1 MEGYEMKKTYDS
13 IVIGSGQAGLATG
26 YYLRKMG
33 FNYLILEGSDQT
45 AGSWT
50 KYYDSLTLFSPA
62 RYSSLSGL
70 KFPGNPNRYPTR
82 DEVISYLNDYAKHYN
97 LNIRT
102 REKVLGVKK
111 EGTYFEISTES
122 ENVYYSK
129 TVISATGAF
138 SCPNIPIIDGSES
151 YKGKVIHSGQYKN
164 IEEFKN
170 QNVVVVGGGN
180 SAVQIAYELSKASK
194 VSIAT
199 RSPIS
204 FKPQRI
210 FGKDIHFWLK
220 VTGIDT
226 FSYGKKFSRDTSVMD
241 TGIYKQAIL
250 EGNPES
256 RSMFKKFTEEGV
268 VWGDG
273 REEKV
278 DSIIYATGFRPNV
291 NYLSSLINAID
302 HFEYPIHIKGV
313 STTINGLYYIGLS
326 GQRSFSSATI
336 RGVAADAKYVV
347 KKIKKLIELR
357 KQFY

>member
-1 MEGYEMKKTYDS
+1 MKSYDS
-13 IVIGSGQAGLATG
+13 IVIGAGQAGLAAA
-26 YYLRKMG
+26 YYLHKKG
-33 FNYLILEGSDQT
+33 LKYLVLEDSNQT

-50 KYYDSLTLFSPA
+50 KYYNSLRLFSPA
-62 RYSSLSGL
+62 RYSSLPGF

-82 DEVISYLNDYAKHYN
+82 DEVISYLNQYANHYN

-102 REKVLGVKK
+102 EEKVIEVRK
-111 EGTYFEISTES
+111 EGSSFVISTEN

-138 SCPNIPIIDGSES
+138 SCPNIPKIDGSEI
-151 YKGKVIHSGQYKN
+151 YKGKIIHSSQYKN
-164 IEEFKN
+164 VEEYKN
-170 QNVVVVGGGN
+170 QNIVVVGGGN
-180 SAVQIAYELSKASK
+180 SAVQIAYELSKVSN

-199 RSPIS
+199 RNPIS

-210 FGKDIHFWLK
+210 LGKDIHFWLK
-220 VTGIDT
+220 VTGVDILP
-226 FSYGKKFSRDTSVMD
+226 YGRKFSMNTSIMD
-241 TGIYKQAIL
+241 TGIYKQAISK
-250 EGNPES
+250 GNPEGKI
-256 RSMFKKFTEEGV
+256 MFKKFTEDGV

-302 HFEYPIHIKGV
+302 PFGNPLHNKGV
-313 STTINGLYYIGLS
+313 STTIYGLYYIGLS

-336 RGVAADAKYVV
+336 RGVGLDANYIV
-347 KKIKKLIELR
+347 KKITKLTGVAFL
-357 KQFY
+357 